1 MRKIILLLSITLLL
15 VSCKEEKQQ
24 KTETIYSTSIDVLQ
38 KEVPPKNTQTKVEHQ
53 SQETVSNFTPD
64 KNRDDSQ
71 YNDLK
76 TLEFSLKDDKGRNL
90 CLYHNIWKQPNI
102 DFENHEVFKD
112 WSTETKISKWIK
124 QELDGLSVIWNY
136 MNGAILIM
144 ETESSNWSTKR
155 GIKVGDSISKAYE
168 IYAPDADIYE
178 LDEEK
183 RGFIKIKDNENNL
196 YILKQYDER
205 IYIYIANLID
215 EEIMNIKLH
224 HNDGIITKIEVY
236 FSN

>member
-1 MRKIILLLSITLLL
+1 
-15 VSCKEEKQQ
+15 
-24 KTETIYSTSIDVLQ
+24 
-38 KEVPPKNTQTKVEHQ
+38 
-53 SQETVSNFTPD
+53 
-64 KNRDDSQ
+64 
-71 YNDLK
+71 
-76 TLEFSLKDDKGRNL
+76 
-90 CLYHNIWKQPNI
+90 
-102 DFENHEVFKD
+102 
-112 WSTETKISKWIK
+112 
-124 QELDGLSVIWNY
+124 

>member
-1 MRKIILLLSITLLL
+1 MKKLILLLLITLLL

-24 KTETIYSTSIDVLQ
+24 KSETIYSTPIEVLQ
-38 KEVPPKNTQTKVEHQ
+38 KEVPLKNTQSKVKNQ
-53 SQETVSNFTPD
+53 TQKTISNFTPD
-64 KNRDDSQ
+64 KNRDDSK
-71 YNDLK
+71 YDDPK

-112 WSTETKISKWIK
+112 WSTETKISKWVK

-144 ETESSNWSTKR
+144 ETESPNWSTKR
-155 GIKVGDSISKAYE
+155 GIKVGDSIFKAYE
-168 IYAPDADIYE
+168 VYASDADIYE
-178 LDEEK
+178 LNEEK
-183 RGFIKIKDNENNL
+183 TTFVKVQDNDNNL
-196 YILKQYDER
+196 YILKIHDER

-215 EEIMNIKLH
+215 EEIMNINFH
-224 HNDGIITKIEVY
+224 HTNDIITKIEVY